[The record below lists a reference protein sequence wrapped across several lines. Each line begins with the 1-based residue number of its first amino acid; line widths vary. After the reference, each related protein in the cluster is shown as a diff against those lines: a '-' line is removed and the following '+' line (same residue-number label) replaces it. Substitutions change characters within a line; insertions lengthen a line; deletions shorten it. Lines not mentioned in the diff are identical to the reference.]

1 MYYDGF
7 IYQLIENITDS
18 LYHPIIDKNDDII
31 EISKSQDVLTNMIL
45 DILRDYNVLIES
57 DEEDTKIPVIK
68 KPDEKKADALKS
80 RIKYHIAQ
88 IIKDYNREKDDY
100 LSGVPIDSESA
111 HTPFCFV
118 DLEIKK
124 GEKSKDEL
132 LQEYDDKFNGWANN
146 ARSPKFKEGSADT
159 FICDYPFIRFY
170 SKEKREKYFAI
181 DLEYNVVKIALRD
194 DIQRFAQFKP
204 LSSRNIGMYYNNGRQ
219 SKLRTYDLMPA
230 EIGDSHP
237 TFIESIADMVPG
249 QQYYD
254 TVLDERASELVLYL
268 VTGCYRNYIVSRQ
281 QNQNV
286 KAKMETSGT
295 LKEVVMI
302 LYPDVK
308 KPSITHYEAARKYL
322 MILRRVGITYKTE
335 QEGFGTQIVLTDNGI
350 FDKVQVSSK
359 KNGKAD
365 VIYYHVELG
374 QNYSKDLMA
383 AQVSTI
389 IKPMIDKLKS
399 DISKLLYQDMK
410 LDRLSEVMEADNQ
423 PTDHFYTIEHL
434 QLMAR
439 VPGSKAEKRRKY
451 LAAIQELVDNGVL
464 INKYKTV
471 KAASDGFFVT
481 WLPLSETEINDV
493 LHVNALHR
501 DISLPKA
508 IM

>member
-1 MYYDGF
+1 
-7 IYQLIENITDS
+7 
-18 LYHPIIDKNDDII
+18 
-31 EISKSQDVLTNMIL
+31 
-45 DILRDYNVLIES
+45 
-57 DEEDTKIPVIK
+57 
-68 KPDEKKADALKS
+68 
-80 RIKYHIAQ
+80 
-88 IIKDYNREKDDY
+88 
-100 LSGVPIDSESA
+100 
-111 HTPFCFV
+111 
-118 DLEIKK
+118 
-124 GEKSKDEL
+124 
-132 LQEYDDKFNGWANN
+132 
-146 ARSPKFKEGSADT
+146 
-159 FICDYPFIRFY
+159 
-170 SKEKREKYFAI
+170 
-181 DLEYNVVKIALRD
+181 
-194 DIQRFAQFKP
+194 
-204 LSSRNIGMYYNNGRQ
+204 
-219 SKLRTYDLMPA
+219 
-230 EIGDSHP
+230 
-237 TFIESIADMVPG
+237 
-249 QQYYD
+249 
-254 TVLDERASELVLYL
+254 
-268 VTGCYRNYIVSRQ
+268 
-281 QNQNV
+281 
-286 KAKMETSGT
+286 METSGT